1 MIVRRNSVI
10 VNNEDALHLVCDFL
24 KRNRILSE
32 FVMASYDYH
41 KVRGNLADIS
51 EPFGR
56 DNAKAIIVANI
67 ERYFSLPSSAYGRS
81 LRQLFI
87 SFSGSFDWSGSEKGS
102 EYWRKYL
109 DGGWNKY
116 LSDKYHC
123 DSIKLK

>member
-1 MIVRRNSVI
+1 MGDSVT
-10 VNNEDALHLVCDFL
+10 VNTKDAVHLVCDFL
-24 KRNRILSE
+24 KRNRILGE
-32 FVMASYDYH
+32 FVIASYDYH
-41 KVRGNLADIS
+41 KVRGNLPGVS

-67 ERYFSLPSSAYGRS
+67 KGYSSVAYAYNRS

-87 SFSGSFDWSGSEKGS
+87 SFSGSFDWSGSKKGT
-102 EYWRKYL
+102 EYWKKYL

-123 DSIKLK
+123 DSIRLK